1 MTMKVL
7 RKPTTMA
14 LMLTFLAWFGCA
26 GKINTTK
33 FTNPQ
38 FDFGFV
44 DKIAVLPLENLSSDN
59 QAGERATRILITE
72 LLASGAVDVVEPGE
86 VRAALGRVPG
96 SHTTPNSEQVTQLG
110 ELLGIQ
116 AVISGSVA
124 QSETIRSGNVTI
136 PVVTLDL
143 HMMETETGA
152 PVWAATQ
159 TERGSGAGTVILGT
173 GTEPISQTT
182 RRCVRRAIR
191 TLIR

>member
-96 SHTTPNSEQVTQLG
+96 TLGKRHYSGCHTRFAHDGDRDRSPGLG
-110 ELLGIQ
+110 CD
-116 AVISGSVA
+116 
-124 QSETIRSGNVTI
+124 TN
-136 PVVTLDL
+136 
-143 HMMETETGA
+143 
-152 PVWAATQ
+152 
-159 TERGSGAGTVILGT
+159 
-173 GTEPISQTT
+173 
-182 RRCVRRAIR
+182 
-191 TLIR
+191 